1 MASALPSRVTL
12 IEVGPREGF
21 QFEGMSDP
29 DRIATSRKVELAT
42 ALSRTGLG
50 TIQVVS
56 FVSPKAVPQMADAE
70 EICAMLPKVPG
81 VEFTGIYLNDTG
93 LDRAMNASGL
103 TIKAELLLSASEAF
117 ALRNQRRTFAEE
129 LTMQRAMAAAYR
141 AAGRAIDT
149 ANIMAAFGS
158 NMEGHIPVST
168 VLEKIAAL
176 IDIAAEAGGVVTN
189 VNLADTMGWAN
200 PTLIRRLVDAV
211 RSAWPSLRIGLH
223 LHDTRGLAIANVYAA
238 LVEGVDRFDTGIGGL
253 GGCPFAGNR
262 GAAGNVATEEVV
274 FLCRELGIE
283 TDIDLDALVDCA
295 RLAEDIVGHPL
306 PSKLLTAS
314 LHRPN

>member
-1 MASALPSRVTL
+1 MPSALPSFVQL

-21 QFEGMSDP
+21 QFEGMGDP
-29 DRIATSRKVELAT
+29 DRIATHRKVALAT
-42 ALSRTGLG
+42 ALAQTGLR

-56 FVSPKAVPQMADAE
+56 FVSPRAVPQMADAE
-70 EICAMLPKVPG
+70 AVCAALPRVDG
-81 VEFTGIYLNDTG
+81 VEFTGIYLNDAG
-93 LDRAMNASGL
+93 LARALAVAGL
-103 TIKAELLLSASEAF
+103 AIKAELLLSASEGF
-117 ALRNQRRTFAEE
+117 ALRNQRRNFADE
-129 LTMQRAMAAAYR
+129 LTMQRTMAAAYR
-141 AAGRAIDT
+141 DAGIRVDT

-158 NMEGHIPVST
+158 NMEGDIPVAT
-168 VLEKIAAL
+168 VLEKIGAL
-176 IDIAAEAGGVVTN
+176 IDIAGDAGGSVSN

-200 PTLIRRLVDAV
+200 PAQVQRVIDAV
-211 RSAWPSLRIGLH
+211 RSSWPRLRIGLH
-223 LHDTRGLAIANVYAA
+223 LHDTRGLAIANVLAA
-238 LVEGVDRFDTGIGGL
+238 LQEGVDRFDTGLGGL

-283 TDIDLDALVDCA
+283 TGVDLDALVECA
-295 RLAEDIVGHPL
+295 HLAADIVGHPL